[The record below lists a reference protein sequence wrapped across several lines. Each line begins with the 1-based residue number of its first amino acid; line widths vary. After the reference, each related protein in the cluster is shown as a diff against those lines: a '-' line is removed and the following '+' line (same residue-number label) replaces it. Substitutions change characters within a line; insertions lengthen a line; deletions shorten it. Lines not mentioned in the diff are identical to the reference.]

1 MKKIYTL
8 LVIFFLAGSSFMTVI
23 PLLSLN
29 NLKALSGNWSGT
41 LTYLDYSSGKPYT
54 MEANIRVAHI
64 ARNDSS
70 LTFSYV
76 YPKEPK
82 ANEVDTLTISQGGKY
97 LDGARLVEVKL
108 APNKDFEL
116 MTESAGTDGN
126 DGKKAVI
133 RKTYILKGSSFT
145 IRKDVKFDDS
155 KTWINR
161 HIYDFVRH

>member
-1 MKKIYTL
+1 MKKIYNL
-8 LVIFFLAGSSFMTVI
+8 LVIFFMAGSSFMTAI

-29 NLKALSGNWSGT
+29 NLEALSGNWSGT

-54 MEANIRVAHI
+54 MEASIRIANI

-70 LTFSYV
+70 LTISYV

-82 ANEVDTLTISQGGKY
+82 ANGVDTLTISHGGKY
-97 LDGARLVEVKL
+97 LAGARLVEIKL
-108 APNKDFEL
+108 EPNKDFEL
-116 MTESAGTDGN
+116 MTESDGTDGN
-126 DGKKAVI
+126 DGKKAII

-161 HIYDFVRH
+161 HIYDFVRN